1 VGTHYRPSLR
11 GIALAVSALG
21 LFLGAILTQRI
32 SAAQGQV
39 VRASAMDAATC
50 SQSDVQAAIDAAGEG
65 DTVLVPDGNCTWS
78 SAVVIDKAI
87 TLKGNGNYVVDGD
100 HQDIGSWPLTIT
112 LSGNTGIEIEGAA
125 GDFIR
130 VTGFQFLGS
139 APGGSGARGG
149 AIYSPEYNRA
159 DWRLDNSRFSLSG
172 NSVTT
177 ASNSGLIDHIYV
189 YDSGCSPAAW
199 IVARDLRF
207 DGLGYGAF
215 TQPVGFGGPDFLFIE
230 DSTFWKHCTSA
241 SQSPFATDG
250 QAGGRFVFRHNYLR
264 DASVGWHGTESGAP
278 ERGGYA
284 FEVYDNGFYWTM
296 PGNKYHTAIFHRGGT
311 ALVYNNTATNY
322 QAIWKSWVQR
332 ATRSWGIFGQ
342 CDGTQA
348 HDGNA
353 GVPDAPGYPCLDQV
367 GRGMASGT
375 ALSDIQP
382 QEESKVYIWNN
393 TLINTG
399 TVSHNNP
406 QYVVEGRDYEFSDD
420 DSAKPA
426 GYEAYP
432 YPHPLTQIDSPLEGD
447 VNRDG
452 NVDGK
457 DILACIDHI
466 LGVQDWGVD
475 ADVNRDGNVNVM
487 DVQMIVGL
495 VNRD

>member
-1 VGTHYRPSLR
+1 MGTRDRPSLR
-11 GIALAVSALG
+11 KLAFAISVLG
-21 LFLGAILTQRI
+21 LFLGAIFTHRM
-32 SAAQGQV
+32 STAQGQV
-39 VRASAMDAATC
+39 EKASTVIAASC
-50 SQSDVQAAIDAAGEG
+50 SQPDVQAAIEAADDR
-65 DTVLVPDGNCTWS
+65 DTVLVPDGDCIWS
-78 SAVVIDKAI
+78 SAVMIDKAI
-87 TLKGNGNYVVDGD
+87 TLEGNGTYAVDEN
-100 HQDIGSWPLTIT
+100 HQDAGTWPLTIT
-112 LSGNTGIEIEGAA
+112 LSGNSGIEIEGAV
-125 GDFIR
+125 GVFIR
-130 VTGFQFLGS
+130 ITGFQFLGS

-149 AIYSPEYNRA
+149 AIYSPESNRA
-159 DWRLDNSRFSLSG
+159 EWRVDNSRFSLGG
-172 NSVTT
+172 NSVTSS
-177 ASNSGLIDHIYV
+177 SNSGVIDHIYV
-189 YDSGCSPAAW
+189 YDSGCSPASW

-207 DGLGYGAF
+207 DGMGDGAF

-241 SQSPFATDG
+241 TPSPFVTDG

-284 FEVYDNGFYWTM
+284 FEVYDNEFYWTM
-296 PGNKYHTAIFHRGGT
+296 PDNRYHTAIFHRGGT
-311 ALVYNNTATNY
+311 ALVYDNTATNY
-322 QAIWKSWVQR
+322 QALWKSWVHR
-332 ATRSWGIFGQ
+332 ATRSWGRFGQ

-353 GVPDAPGYPCLDQV
+353 SVPDAPGYPCLDQV

-399 TVSHNNP
+399 TVFHNNP

-420 DSAKPA
+420 DSAKPV

-452 NVDGK
+452 NVDGE

-466 LGVQDWGVD
+466 LGIQDWGRG
-475 ADVNRDGNVNVM
+475 ADVNGDSKVNVM

-495 VNRD
+495 LNRD